1 MKKNKNPRIENE
13 KTYLW
18 KRSKKKYLKII
29 NLCYGSSGTVAQM
42 AARSPHNPKVV
53 GLKLAESYE
62 TTLKNTKMCIFLAI
76 NDNGPWQAGQ
86 GYWNCTLNM

>member
-29 NLCYGSSGTVAQM
+29 NLCYGSSSTVAQM

-53 GLKLAESYE
+53 GLNLAGSFE
-62 TTLKNTKMCIFLAI
+62 TTLKNTNIYIILAH
-76 NDNGPWQAGQ
+76 DMQ
-86 GYWNCTLNM
+86 GRDKTLELYP